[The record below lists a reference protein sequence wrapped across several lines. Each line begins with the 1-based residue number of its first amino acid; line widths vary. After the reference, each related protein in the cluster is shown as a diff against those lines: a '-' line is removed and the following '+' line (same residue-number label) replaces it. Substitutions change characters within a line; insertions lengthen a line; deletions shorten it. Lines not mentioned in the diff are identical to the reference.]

1 MHREPGLW
9 SGRLSSLLIF
19 AILLELIAPVA
30 WALPSW
36 DAKPNYPQARR
47 RRHHHSDPL
56 VRKALS
62 KTVPGVGEAPPGT
75 PDGLTPQSE
84 VSDETEAQD
93 QGDSAPP
100 PEIPSSHPAP
110 APVSTPDEVHEHGE
124 QQDPEHG
131 TSCPELA
138 VLLVDPRQT
147 NPPYEVARQSY
158 PGGPFKKPEVA
169 HSAHEVYIN
178 DYAVHVTQ
186 KFEDLAD
193 SEDFVWLC
201 QSPNETN
208 NAIHLPEGECAAAM
222 RWRYRASGANPSD
235 LKSKYSLEVKVW
247 SAQWPHGK
255 VVFQRREATKLCCI
269 QPHYLLAPR
278 DIGDWWMRT
287 YRNGSEVAVKALE
300 VQEPPQAEQT
310 GVSRRYDERFAPLDQ
325 GAAYTTDDW
334 LHYQKSYTPKAPD
347 RHGRQDF
354 EVEWNFKSPNAH
366 DNTTRLRSALSLTEN
381 YQSDGTQSV
390 VTQRI
395 YDTLYP
401 KGHTYR
407 KATSNGRLD
416 QVALQGGPGLSRY
429 GNWKLQEKVDD
440 KSVGTQT
447 VPVRKITAL
456 LELPTGNIYQN
467 NGNIAY
473 QIRVATFP
481 ADWNPGDIDWKLR
494 LRNGE
499 NQQLLASYEGIFLED
514 PSQPVRTFVQPWDGL
529 DEATGEKP
537 PAGTMVV
544 PQLEVNLLT
553 QDAPVLSQAR
563 VASPDD
569 HAFAVQAAATG
580 DWYHLAG
587 ELDDAFE
594 VDDDLYIYLDDAREP
609 VWVDDDGVR
618 TFVKPRFQAN
628 KGQRV
633 RMVAVDTFGFC
644 RSIDGPI
651 YLYHEASG
659 QRQLFRRF
667 KFDDGC
673 FNWPAGFAFLDIF
686 YTIVIPSNQANPISP
701 IRATLLADCFPN
713 IPQEDREFINRNTIS
728 SDVHQ
733 LSTCRPIDT
742 RPNPGVRTVA
752 QIDTANDSRGK
763 DVYFFPNIKFCSPIP
778 LDVDPTTGHY
788 SHRFVDLSIPT
799 RGLPLNVGRN
809 YVSGREQVAPNF
821 GWSWDFEEKLE
832 LIPGASQAILKGAD
846 GTEAIFVRRGPDG
859 QFDPLYRQEQ
869 TEILKQLDDRHY
881 EVTFR
886 NQTRHVFE
894 IPSAEEVSQSEA
906 QTAVLQKKI
915 DRNGNPLTYLWSP
928 DGRRLNK
935 IQGPVAAQY
944 LKLSWSKGNSPRLE
958 QVADHTGRCVQYHYT
973 KWAHPDNTDSG
984 FDWLL
989 TRVVQPG
996 CTTFDYTYHPVLGDR
1011 HYRLL
1016 STYFNGTLQEKLGTC
1031 DDMPGVL
1038 EHVSHH
1044 DSMLAWERFS
1054 NDDGRLHCKVT
1065 KSGNEEEGTP
1075 EGRDQVTESILDN
1088 FGRVVEQIDPA
1099 GQHTYVEYDIR
1110 NNITATTDP
1119 GGHRTEMDWDSQHNL
1134 LEVRNAL
1141 GQTTRMSY
1149 DARNN
1154 LVLAVNAKGEMTQLS
1169 YDDRSNLL
1177 KVIDNIGH
1185 QSDASYDPQGLLLSV
1200 TNNQGTSWTF
1210 GYDALG
1216 FLTRKTVPGTSAG
1229 QPATTWNYVVDT
1241 LGRTLRKQD
1250 PLGRVYHAKYDVRD
1264 RLVEATVPA
1273 VTGKYRQ
1280 DSQCS
1285 RSIFQA
1291 YDNWDHLRTS
1301 TALDGRKTRYDY
1313 CECGQL
1319 VAVYQP
1325 GYSKPIRMEYDAFEN
1340 LVKMTNAAGQ
1350 STRYRY
1356 DILNRSVE
1364 MTYPNSDTE
1373 SFRYDNRSN
1382 LVEWNRGGQVISYA
1396 YDELSRL
1403 VSLDSPGTGDSLG
1416 WTYDELGRVLTM
1428 RESSGATTE
1437 MTYTDNDLVA
1447 SILRSDGKEIRYGY
1461 DSNDRLEQIL
1471 DQQGEST
1478 QYFYNERNEVVR
1490 AEHDGQ
1496 TVSYRYDPVGRRVGS
1511 TLPNGIQCRQE
1522 FDERN
1527 RLLYLNYQKGAR
1539 PVLTYK
1545 YGHNQLG
1552 QRIVEEKTSAEQCK
1566 LTRYTFNA
1574 RRELIASDRR
1584 VGNGCG
1590 VRTNY
1595 RYDLNHNRI
1604 GQNQYRY
1611 QHNAADQLLDYPG
1624 PGTAASLSY
1633 NSQGQANQVGNLAL
1647 TYNQS
1652 QQIKTAQNG
1661 ATYSQYEYD
1670 ASGRRMAKEVNGER
1684 EEYLMLGQEVLK
1696 TFDGSG
1702 QVKADYFLALGREG
1716 LKTDGSWKF
1725 YLSDGLGSTA
1735 LLTDASGDTVAAYDY
1750 EDYGATTQIAGSA
1763 GVYNPYRYTGQEWDA
1778 ELGMYNLRARHYSPS
1793 LGRFLARDPIGYAG
1807 GTNLMAYCLGDPVDF
1822 VDPDGTTLV
1831 FTVTAGVSAS
1841 KVLAEIKRISGL
1853 DIRPTFRGTGEFS
1866 IDSTGLSGSG
1876 INEFARI
1883 LKRAAD
1889 PSKTVNIASFFGVD
1903 LMPGFRWEPTQQSLD
1918 WADIEAWRTKVP
1930 SEIVDALLV
1939 HEFSEAVASQIDGAG
1954 TYGAAHSGPA
1964 VDSENAQLGGKWTRI
1979 TKDPTLSYI
1988 DYRDAKGKKWRF
2000 SLFGSFRNGVS
2011 DFTWECL
2018 GK

>member
-1 MHREPGLW
+1 MHPESGPW
-9 SGRLSSLLIF
+9 SKRLSSLLIF
-19 AILLELIAPVA
+19 AILLELIAPAA

-36 DAKPNYPQARR
+36 DAKPKYPQG
-47 RRHHHSDPL
+47 RRHRRHHSDPL

-62 KTVPGVGEAPPGT
+62 KTVPSVGEAPPGT
-75 PDGLTPQSE
+75 PEGLTPQSD

-93 QGDSAPP
+93 QGDSTPP
-100 PEIPSSHPAP
+100 ASVPQDQPAP
-110 APVSTPDEVHEHGE
+110 SQVTTPDEVEEHGE
-124 QQDPEHG
+124 QQDPEQG

-158 PGGPFKKPEVA
+158 ADGPFKKPEMA

-186 KFEDLAD
+186 KFEDLTD

-255 VVFQRREATKLCCI
+255 VVFQRQEATKLCCI
-269 QPHYLLAPR
+269 QPHYLLAPK
-278 DIGDWWMRT
+278 DVGDWWMRT
-287 YRNGSEVAVKALE
+287 YRNGNEVAVKALE
-300 VQEPPQAEQT
+300 VQEPPQADEA
-310 GVSRRYDERFAPLDQ
+310 GISRHYDEHFAPLDE
-325 GAAYTTDDW
+325 GAAYTSDDW
-334 LHYQKSYTPKAPD
+334 LHFQKSYTPKAPN

-354 EVEWNFKSPNAH
+354 DVEWNFKSPNAQ
-366 DNTTRLRSALSLTEN
+366 DNSTKLRSALSLTEN
-381 YQSDGTQSV
+381 YRSDGTQSV

-395 YDTLYP
+395 YDALYP
-401 KGHTYR
+401 KGHTYQ
-407 KATSNGRLD
+407 KVTSSGRLG
-416 QVALQGGPGLSRY
+416 QVALQGGPGLARY
-429 GNWKLQEKVDD
+429 GNWKLQEKVNDEPVN
-440 KSVGTQT
+440 SQT
-447 VPVRKITAL
+447 VPVRKIAAL
-456 LELPTGNIYQN
+456 LELPAGNIYQN
-467 NGNIAY
+467 NGNVAY

-481 ADWNPGDIDWKLR
+481 ADWNPRDIGWKLR

-499 NQQLLASYEGIFLED
+499 TQQLIANYEGIFLAD

-529 DEATGEKP
+529 DEETGQKP

-563 VASPDD
+563 VASPS
-569 HAFAVQAAATG
+569 ARSFGVQAAVTQG

-587 ELDDAFE
+587 EIDNPIG
-594 VDDDLYIYLDDAREP
+594 VDDDLYIYLDDEQVP
-609 VWVDDDGVR
+609 VWSDDDGVSSYV
-618 TFVKPRFQAN
+618 TPRFQAN

-633 RMVAVDTFGFC
+633 RMVAVDSFGLC
-644 RSIDGPI
+644 RNIDGPI

-673 FNWPAGFAFLDIF
+673 YNWPAGFAFLDIF
-686 YTIVIPSNQANPISP
+686 YTILIPSNQATPISVY
-701 IRATLLADCFPN
+701 RATTLADCFPN
-713 IPQEDREFINRNTIS
+713 IPQPDREFINRNTIH

-733 LSTCRPIDT
+733 LSSCTPIDN
-742 RPNPGVRTVA
+742 RPNAGVRTVS
-752 QIDTANDSRGK
+752 QIDTANDTRGK

-809 YVSGREQVAPNF
+809 YVSEREQVGPNF

-869 TEILKQLDDRHY
+869 TEVLKQLDDRHY

-894 IPSAEEVSQSEA
+894 IPSAEQVSKVEA

-915 DRNGNPLTYLWSP
+915 DRNNNALTYLWST

-944 LKLSWSKGNSPRLE
+944 LKLNWSKGDFPRLE
-958 QVADHTGRCVQYHYT
+958 QVADHTGRCVQYQYT
-973 KWAHPDNTDSG
+973 KWAHPDSASG
-984 FDWLL
+984 YDWLL
-989 TRVVQPG
+989 SRVIQPG

-1016 STYFNGTLQEKLGTC
+1016 STYFNGTLQEKLGAC
-1031 DDMPGVL
+1031 DDMPSVL
-1038 EHVSHH
+1038 EQVSHH
-1044 DSMLAWERFS
+1044 DTTLAWERFS
-1054 NDDGRLHCKVT
+1054 DENGRLHSKVT
-1065 KSGNEEEGTP
+1065 KSGSEEGTP
-1075 EGRDQVTESILDN
+1075 EDRDQVTESILDN
-1088 FGRVVEQIDPA
+1088 FGRVIEQIDPA
-1099 GQHTYVEYDIR
+1099 GQHNYVEYDIR
-1110 NNITATTDP
+1110 NNITATTDS
-1119 GGHRTEMDWDSQHNL
+1119 GGFRTEMDWDTRHNL

-1141 GQTTRMSY
+1141 SQSTRMSY
-1149 DARNN
+1149 DSRNN
-1154 LVLAVNAKGEMTQLS
+1154 VVMAINAKGEMTQLS

-1185 QSDASYDPQGLLLSV
+1185 QSTASYDANGLLLSV

-1210 GYDALG
+1210 AYDALG

-1229 QPATTWNYVVDT
+1229 QAATTWNYLVDT
-1241 LGRTLRKQD
+1241 LGRTLRKTD
-1250 PLGRVYHAKYDVRD
+1250 PLGRIYNAKYDERD
-1264 RLVEATVPA
+1264 RLFEATVPP

-1280 DSQCS
+1280 ESQCS
-1285 RSIFQA
+1285 RSIYQT
-1291 YDNWDHLRTS
+1291 YDNWDRLRAS
-1301 TALDGRKTRYDY
+1301 KALDGRVTRYDFDD
-1313 CECGQL
+1313 CDQL
-1319 VAVYQP
+1319 VAVFQP
-1325 GYSKPIRMEYDAFEN
+1325 GYPKPIRMEYDAFEN
-1340 LVKMTNAAGQ
+1340 LVKMTNVAGQ
-1350 STRYRY
+1350 STHYRY
-1356 DILNRSVE
+1356 DVLNRSVE
-1364 MTYPNSDTE
+1364 MVYPNSDTE
-1373 SFRYDNRSN
+1373 TFHYDNRSN

-1403 VSLDSPGTGDSLG
+1403 LTLDSPGTGDSLG
-1416 WTYDELGRVLTM
+1416 WEYDELGRVKKM
-1428 RESSGATTE
+1428 RESSGAETY
-1437 MTYTDNDLVA
+1437 MNYTDNDLVA

-1461 DSNDRLEQIL
+1461 DSNDRLEQVL

-1478 QYFYNERNEVVR
+1478 QYAYNERNEVTR

-1496 TVSYRYDPVGRRVGS
+1496 TVSYQYDPVGRRIGS

-1566 LTRYTFNA
+1566 LTRYCFNA
-1574 RRELIASDRR
+1574 RRELIQSDRR

-1611 QHNAADQLLDYPG
+1611 QHNAADQLLNYPG
-1624 PGTAASLSY
+1624 PGTAATLAY
-1633 NSQGQANQVGNLAL
+1633 NAQGQANQVGDLAL

-1661 ATYSQYEYD
+1661 TTFANYQYD

-1735 LLTDASGDTVAAYDY
+1735 LLTDDSGNTVAAYDY
-1750 EDYGATTQIAGSA
+1750 EDYGATTQIAGDA

-1793 LGRFLARDPIGYAG
+1793 LGRFLARDPIGYGG
-1807 GTNLMAYCLGDPVDF
+1807 GTNLVAYCQADPIDYA
-1822 VDPDGTTLV
+1822 DP
-1831 FTVTAGVSAS
+1831 
-1841 KVLAEIKRISGL
+1841 SGL
-1853 DIRPTFRGTGEFS
+1853 RPTELNFAIKSAPKDFDFSLLFNDLAGQTGLKVTYQFVSGGNYTGSHPSDSSTVRGLIQFDDKVVESMDQNGQLAGYQLGATLGRASHIHRGSLALFTAFRKSDFEAGIAYWMG
-1866 IDSTGLSGSG
+1866 TGLSRHQADCKARYYLTTNAILHEIIHIITG
-1876 INEFARI
+1876 INDIDWNNMKTDLNYPWFTT
-1883 LKRAAD
+1883 
-1889 PSKTVNIASFFGVD
+1889 SKPYTEIGKINASF
-1903 LMPGFRWEPTQQSLD
+1903 L
-1918 WADIEAWRTKVP
+1918 
-1930 SEIVDALLV
+1930 
-1939 HEFSEAVASQIDGAG
+1939 GAI
-1954 TYGAAHSGPA
+1954 
-1964 VDSENAQLGGKWTRI
+1964 K
-1979 TKDPTLSYI
+1979 
-1988 DYRDAKGKKWRF
+1988 
-2000 SLFGSFRNGVS
+2000 
-2011 DFTWECL
+2011 
-2018 GK
+2018 